1 MEYRRVRVYSCNA
14 HNLERI
20 MYKVYYT
27 DPKSKAVFS
36 VDTQYLENALKYCS
50 SLRKDGMQFVTMVTD
65 YANMVGK
72 PGAQGAGTEYVPQLK
87 N

>member
-1 MEYRRVRVYSCNA
+1 
-14 HNLERI
+14 